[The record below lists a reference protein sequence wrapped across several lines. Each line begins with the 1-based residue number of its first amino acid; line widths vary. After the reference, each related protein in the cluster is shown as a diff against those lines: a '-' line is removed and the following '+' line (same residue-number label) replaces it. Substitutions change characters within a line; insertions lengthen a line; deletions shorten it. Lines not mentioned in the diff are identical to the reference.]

1 MNYLQSLFLGLV
13 EGITEYLPISS
24 TFHLIWASRLM
35 HIPQTDFQKAYEVI
49 IQGGAILAV
58 AILYWKTF
66 IDNRKLVKKV
76 IYSFIPTAVLGLL
89 LYKII
94 KGAFFDSYIIQIIV
108 FAVIGLFFI
117 LYEFYNEKLKLNKTL
132 DEFTYKDAIIIG
144 LVQVLAVFP
153 GVSRAGAVIV
163 GMMLLGVRRDE
174 AAKYSF
180 LLAVP
185 TLLAASSLD
194 LYKSLPTLIAHPEY
208 SGLLFVGFIMS
219 FVSAL
224 FVVKWFIKFLQHHTL
239 ITFGV
244 YRLLVATVLLLMI
257 FA

>member
-1 MNYLQSLFLGLV
+1 MNYLQSLFLGIV
-13 EGITEYLPISS
+13 EGVTEYLPISS
-24 TFHLIWASRLM
+24 TFHLIWFSRLM
-35 HIPQTDFQKAYEVI
+35 HIPQSDFQKAYEVI

-58 AILYWKTF
+58 AILYWQDF
-66 IDNRKLVKKV
+66 LNNRKLLKKV
-76 IYSFIPTAVLGLL
+76 IYSFIPTAILGLL

-94 KGAFFDSYIIQIIV
+94 KGTFFQSYLIQIIV
-108 FAVIGLFFI
+108 FAIVGLFFI
-117 LYEFYNEKLKLNKTL
+117 LYEFYNEKFKLDKTL
-132 DEFTYKDAIIIG
+132 KDFTYKDAVIIG

-163 GMMLLGVRRDE
+163 GMMILGVRRDE

-185 TLLAASSLD
+185 TLLAASALD
-194 LYKSLPTLIAHPEY
+194 LYKSFPTLITHPEY
-208 SGLLFVGFIMS
+208 SGLLLVGFVMS

-224 FVVKWFIKFLQHHTL
+224 FVVKWFLKFLQHHTL

-244 YRLLVATVLLLMI
+244 YRLLVATALILML